1 MVNQIKADDTNL
13 VISHAI
19 NISIID
25 IIQNWQDKSKN
36 LDNTLIQNLKN
47 WISFRNVNDSQ
58 SVELWWKRYLIN
70 SYNFQNN
77 CTIPGY

>member
-25 IIQNWQDKSKN
+25 IIQNWQDNKSKN

-47 WISFRNVNDSQ
+47 WTWFRNVNDSQQ
-58 SVELWWKRYLIN
+58 SVELWWKRY
-70 SYNFQNN
+70 
-77 CTIPGY
+77 T